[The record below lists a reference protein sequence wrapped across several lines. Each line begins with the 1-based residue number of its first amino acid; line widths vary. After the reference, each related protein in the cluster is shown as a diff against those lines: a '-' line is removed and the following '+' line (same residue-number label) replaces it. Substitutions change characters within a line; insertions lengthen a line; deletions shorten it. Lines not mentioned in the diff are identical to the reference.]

1 MKTEENSK
9 EGERDAVSLQV
20 SASNVAED
28 RQTSEVAPVLVAK
41 HPLQYRWTLWC
52 VRSPSRQTII
62 LSKRFCKSDRTKSW
76 EQCLKTVATFESVE
90 DFWALYNHIQLPTGL
105 TNGCDYYLFKD
116 KIMPMW
122 EAEGNKG
129 GGRWLIKVS
138 F

>member
-1 MKTEENSK
+1 M
-9 EGERDAVSLQV
+9 A
-20 SASNVAED
+20 
-28 RQTSEVAPVLVAK
+28 
-41 HPLQYRWTLWC
+41 
-52 VRSPSRQTII
+52 I
-62 LSKRFCKSDRTKSW
+62 LLKRFCKSDRAKSW

-122 EAEGNKG
+122 EAEGNKN
-129 GGRWLIKVS
+129 GGRWLIKVR